1 MKQITFT
8 ILLALFAM
16 AGQAQNQDLEHLFQK
31 YRGNP
36 AIEFVN
42 LMDSFPDAQH
52 VKVAETFEFGD
63 SLSLV
68 RHFVEEYEQIKNFK
82 KMKASKV
89 IKIKG
94 NLLMKM
100 AMNQAFTVRL
110 WEDENG
116 YKDTV
121 IEFDGCRYAVI
132 HLGGFYKED
141 EIAKSEPNPITSEY
155 GTHRFF
161 SFAYCSTIRSSAS
174 RLLTWLSPPRSS
186 ASYSW
191 QRLRSSS
198 AIARIRLSSE
208 SCALSLPCGTD

>member
-1 MKQITFT
+1 MF
-8 ILLALFAM
+8 ALVCLV
-16 AGQAQNQDLEHLFQK
+16 GWAQNQDLERLFLK
-31 YRGNP
+31 YRSNP

-42 LMDSFPDAQH
+42 LLDSFPDAQR

-63 SLSLV
+63 SLSLI

-94 NLLMKM
+94 NFLMKM
-100 AMNQAFTVRL
+100 AMNQAITVRL

-132 HLGGFYKED
+132 HLGGFYKKD
-141 EIAKSEPNPITSEY
+141 EIAKY
-155 GTHRFF
+155 
-161 SFAYCSTIRSSAS
+161 IRVDK
-174 RLLTWLSPPRSS
+174 
-186 ASYSW
+186 
-191 QRLRSSS
+191 QN
-198 AIARIRLSSE
+198 E
-208 SCALSLPCGTD
+208 Q